1 MGAAHQEVGP
11 DADYSAT
18 REALASMLNG
28 TLGKRRRG
36 RHSSPRAGI
45 VVAGGVN
52 HGQIAHTIIM
62 QAPLHAGPC
71 IDANQQRELVNR
83 LRLSGEP
90 QALLGVLLRVMGVS
104 SPDLIP
110 ASRWPEAWRW
120 ACELGDLAAT
130 AQMMTAEARR

>member
-1 MGAAHQEVGP
+1 MGAVHQEVGH

-18 REALASMLNG
+18 REAIASMLNG

-36 RHSSPRAGI
+36 RRASPEGGI

-52 HGQIAHTIIM
+52 HGQIAHTIIL
-62 QAPLHAGPC
+62 QVPHHAGPC
-71 IDANQQRELVNR
+71 IDADQQRELVNR
-83 LRLSGEP
+83 LRMSGEP
-90 QALLGVLLRVMGVS
+90 QALLGVLLRVMAVPS
-104 SPDLIP
+104 ASLIP